1 VASGFTPFNNSVSFG
16 TGIGV
21 PGLGFDYPHL
31 AAISG
36 GLQNGAPQGIRRGRN
51 SGQGYFV
58 PIFFGGSPYFPYVD
72 DSLDYEQAEQAE
84 PPGQPVQPQPQ
95 IIVIQQPVPA
105 AAAQQVAV
113 AQPAEAP
120 SDAAQSSPFSP
131 AAPEAP
137 VRNVGEFILIR
148 KDGRVFF
155 ANAFSVVGTQLRYIS
170 PEGILQKFPVTEL
183 DSDATEQMNEAR
195 GNTVQIYN

>member
-1 VASGFTPFNNSVSFG
+1 VASGFTPFNNSASFG

-36 GLQNGAPQGIRRGRN
+36 GLQNSAAQGFRRGRN
-51 SGQGYFV
+51 SGQGNFV
-58 PIFFGGSPYFPYVD
+58 PIFFAGSPYFPYYVD
-72 DSLDYEQAEQAE
+72 DSLDYEQAE
-84 PPGQPVQPQPQ
+84 PPGQPVQPQPH

-105 AAAQQVAV
+105 AAAQQLAA
-113 AQPAEAP
+113 AQAP
-120 SDAAQSSPFSP
+120 SDAAQSSQFSP
-131 AAPEAP
+131 AASEAP

-155 ANAFSVVGTQLRYIS
+155 ANAFSVVGTQLHYIS

-183 DSDATEQMNEAR
+183 DSDATRQMNEAR